1 MNRHESGKIKYA
13 PCYLYIYIRV
23 IMASVDTCCTQ
34 HLGFFVPSKSEFSAG
49 DDRMRFGTRKEANEP
64 PEKKPKTEKAH
75 LKISE
80 F

>member
-1 MNRHESGKIKYA
+1 
-13 PCYLYIYIRV
+13 
-23 IMASVDTCCTQ
+23 
-34 HLGFFVPSKSEFSAG
+34 VPSKSEFSAG

>member
-1 MNRHESGKIKYA
+1 MSQGRSNMLHV
-13 PCYLYIYIRV
+13 IYTSTFGSSWLVLIHV
-23 IMASVDTCCTQ
+23 AHSIWVLC
-34 HLGFFVPSKSEFSAG
+34 VPSKSEFSAG